1 MRRTFVPLACAAL
14 ISSLAQAQSS
24 GSVSPVAA
32 DVQISQASVAGRAAI
47 APQIAPQAP
56 SQVAPLNLR
65 SAVDTAMA
73 QNPTLRAAAAE
84 LDANDGTVRQAG
96 LIPNPVLGV
105 DQEDVKSGTRV
116 TTVQLS
122 QTLEMGGKRA
132 ARVDVAQRGKD
143 IAAVDLVA
151 RRADV
156 RASAIQAFFDALTA
170 QERVK
175 VVEESLRIANSGA
188 DAATRR
194 VTAGKVS
201 PTEETR
207 ARVAAS
213 TARIDLRQAQA
224 EASAALRALTAVM
237 GVPDGSIQRL
247 DGNVDDLPVAPSAPN
262 IMARLPDAPAVR
274 RALLEVQRAQAS
286 YGLARANGVPNV
298 TVGVGARRAQD
309 LGRNQPVFTVS
320 VPLPFFDRNQG
331 TQLEALRR
339 RDAAQATAQAEE
351 LRLRSELLQ
360 MADLLQARKEEVEA
374 LRREVLPGAQS
385 AYEAART
392 GFELGKFSFLD
403 ALDAQRTW
411 LQVRS
416 QYFTAVA
423 QVHRT
428 AAEIDRQL
436 GTTTADLP

>member
-14 ISSLAQAQSS
+14 ISSLAQAQSPAPS
-24 GSVSPVAA
+24 ATPRPDVNVSAL
-32 DVQISQASVAGRAAI
+32 AAI
-47 APQIAPQAP
+47 SPQTASLTLSA
-56 SQVAPLNLR
+56 
-65 SAVDTAMA
+65 AVDTALA
-73 QNPTLRAAAAE
+73 QNPQLRAATAE
-84 LDANDGTVRQAG
+84 LDANDGALRQAG

-105 DQEDVKSGTRV
+105 DQEDLKSGTRA
-116 TTVQLS
+116 TTVQLA

-132 ARVDVAQRGKD
+132 ARVELAQRGKD
-143 IAAVDLVA
+143 IAALDLVA

-175 VVEESLRIANSGA
+175 VVEESLRIANSGV
-188 DAATRR
+188 DAAVRR

-224 EASAALRALTAVM
+224 ELSASLRALSAVM
-237 GVPDGSIQRL
+237 GVAEGTVQRL
-247 DGNVDDLPVAPSAPN
+247 DGNVEVLPVAPSAPD
-262 IMARLPDAPAVR
+262 IMARLPDAPAIR
-274 RALLEVQRAQAS
+274 RAQLEVQRADAGYS
-286 YGLARANGVPNV
+286 VARAKGVPDV
-298 TVGVGARRAQD
+298 TVGVGARRDQTV
-309 LGRNQPVFTVS
+309 GRTQAVLSVS

-331 TQLEALRR
+331 GQLEALRR

-351 LRLRSELLQ
+351 LRLRSEVLQ
-360 MADLLQARKEEVEA
+360 MADLLQARKDEVEA
-374 LRREVLPGAQS
+374 LRREVLPGAQT
-385 AYEAART
+385 AYEAAKT

-416 QYFTAVA
+416 QYYTAVA

-436 GTTTADLP
+436 GTTTDRP

>member
-14 ISSLAQAQSS
+14 ISSLAQAQLP
-24 GSVSPVAA
+24 VSAPRFPAEVQASQPADPARA
-32 DVQISQASVAGRAAI
+32 DVQALA
-47 APQIAPQAP
+47 
-56 SQVAPLNLR
+56 APLTLR
-65 SAVDTAMA
+65 SAVETALA
-73 QNPTLRAAAAE
+73 HNPQLRAAAAE

-96 LIPNPVLGV
+96 LVPNPVLGV
-105 DQEDVKSGTRV
+105 DQEDVKSGARV
-116 TTVQLS
+116 TTMQLS
-122 QTLEMGGKRA
+122 QTLETGGKRA
-132 ARVDVAQRGKD
+132 ARVELAQRGKD
-143 IAAVDLVA
+143 IAALELLA

-156 RASAIQAFFDALTA
+156 RATAIQAFFDALTA

-175 VVEESLRIANSGA
+175 VAEESLRIAASGV
-188 DAATRR
+188 DAAVRR

-224 EASAALRALTAVM
+224 ESSAALRALTAVM
-237 GVPDGSIQRL
+237 GAPEGSVQRVDGVV
-247 DGNVDDLPVAPSAPN
+247 GVLPVAPSAPD
-262 IMARLPDAPAVR
+262 IMARLSEAPAVR
-274 RALLEVQRAQAS
+274 RALLEVQRADAG
-286 YGLARANGVPNV
+286 YTLARATGIPDV
-298 TVGVGARRAQD
+298 TVGVGARRAQET
-309 LGRNQPVFTVS
+309 GRTQALLSVS

-331 TQLEALRR
+331 GQLEALRR

-360 MADLLQARKEEVEA
+360 MADLLQARKEEAET
-374 LRREVLPGAQS
+374 LRSEVLPGAQA

-416 QYFTAVA
+416 QYYTAVA

-436 GTTTADLP
+436 GATTDRP

>member
-14 ISSLAQAQSS
+14 ISSLAQAQPP
-24 GSVSPVAA
+24 GSVAPADAQLAQVSAATPATVA
-32 DVQISQASVAGRAAI
+32 SLTLRA
-47 APQIAPQAP
+47 
-56 SQVAPLNLR
+56 
-65 SAVDTAMA
+65 AVDTALA
-73 QNPTLRAAAAE
+73 QNPQLRAAAAE
-84 LDANDGTVRQAG
+84 LDANDGSVQQAG

-105 DQEDVKSGTRV
+105 EQEDVKTGTRV

-122 QTLEMGGKRA
+122 QTLETGGKRA
-132 ARVDVAQRGKD
+132 ARVELAQRGKD
-143 IAAVDLVA
+143 IAALELLA

-156 RASAIQAFFDALTA
+156 RATAIQAFFDALTA

-175 VVEESLRIANSGA
+175 VAEESLRIASSGV
-188 DAATRR
+188 DAAVRR

-224 EASAALRALTAVM
+224 ESSAALRALTAAM
-237 GVPDGSIQRL
+237 GVPEGAVRQLDGSA
-247 DGNVDDLPVAPSAPN
+247 DVLPAAPSSPE

-274 RALLEVQRAQAS
+274 RALLEVQRADAG
-286 YGLARANGVPNV
+286 YVLARAAGVPDV
-298 TVGVGARRAQD
+298 TVGVGARRAQE
-309 LGRNQPVFTVS
+309 LGRTQAVFSVS

-331 TQLEALRR
+331 AQLEALRR

-351 LRLRSELLQ
+351 LRLRSEVLQ
-360 MADLLQARKEEVEA
+360 MADLLQARKDEVEV

-411 LQVRS
+411 LQVRG
-416 QYFTAVA
+416 QYFAALA
-423 QVHRT
+423 QVHRM

-436 GTTTADLP
+436 GTTTDRP

>member
-24 GSVSPVAA
+24 GIPPASA
-32 DVQISQASVAGRAAI
+32 DVQIAQATVPATPTV
-47 APQIAPQAP
+47 APQTT
-56 SQVAPLNLR
+56 PLSLR
-65 SAVDTAMA
+65 TAVDTALA
-73 QNPTLRAAAAE
+73 QNPQLRAAAAE

-105 DQEDVKSGTRV
+105 DQEDLKSGTRV
-116 TTVQLS
+116 TTMQLS
-122 QTLEMGGKRA
+122 QTLETGGKRA
-132 ARVDVAQRGKD
+132 ARVELAQRGKD
-143 IAAVDLVA
+143 IAALDLIA
-151 RRADV
+151 RRADI
-156 RASAIQAFFDALTA
+156 RATAVQAFFDALTA

-175 VVEESLRIANSGA
+175 VAEESLRIAGSGV
-188 DAATRR
+188 DAAARR

-224 EASAALRALTAVM
+224 ESSAALRALTAVM
-237 GVPDGSIQRL
+237 GVPEGTIQRL
-247 DGNVDDLPVAPSAPN
+247 DGSVDVLPVAPSAPD

-274 RALLEVQRAQAS
+274 RALLEVQRADAG
-286 YGLARANGVPNV
+286 YTLARAKGVPDV
-298 TVGVGARRAQD
+298 TVGVGARRAQE
-309 LGRNQPVFTVS
+309 LGRTQAVFSVS

-331 TQLEALRR
+331 AQLEALRR
-339 RDAAQATAQAEE
+339 RDAAQANAQAEE
-351 LRLRSELLQ
+351 LRLRSEVLQ
-360 MADLLQARKEEVEA
+360 MADLLQARKDEVEA

-385 AYEAART
+385 AYEAAKT

-416 QYFTAVA
+416 QYYTAVA

-428 AAEIDRQL
+428 AAEIYRQL
-436 GTTTADLP
+436 GTTTDRP

>member
-1 MRRTFVPLACAAL
+1 MRRSFVPLACAVL
-14 ISSLAQAQSS
+14 ISSIAKAQTT
-24 GSVSPVAA
+24 PVAA
-32 DVQISQASVAGRAAI
+32 DSRQAGTNPDVQL
-47 APQIAPQAP
+47 
-56 SQVAPLNLR
+56 APLTLQA
-65 SAVDTAMA
+65 AVTTAL
-73 QNPTLRAAAAE
+73 QRNPQLRAATAE
-84 LDANDGTVRQAG
+84 LDATAGTVQQAG
-96 LIPNPVLGV
+96 LMPNPVLGV
-105 DQEDVKSGTRV
+105 DQEDLRSGTRT

-122 QTLEMGGKRA
+122 QTFETGGKRA
-132 ARVDVAQRGKD
+132 ARVELARRGRD
-143 IAAVDLVA
+143 IAALDLVA
-151 RRADV
+151 RRADI
-156 RASAIQAFFDALTA
+156 RANAIRAFFDALTA

-175 VVEESLRIANSGA
+175 VLEESLRIATSGV
-188 DAATRR
+188 DAAVRR

-213 TARIDLRQAQA
+213 TARIDLRQAEA
-224 EASAALRALTAVM
+224 ERSAALRVLTAVL
-237 GVPDGSIQRL
+237 GVSEGSIQRL
-247 DGNVDDLPVAPSAPN
+247 NGNVDMLPDAPSVQA
-262 IMARLPDAPAVR
+262 IMARLPDAPAIR
-274 RALLEVQRAQAS
+274 RAQLEVSRADAG
-286 YGLARANGVPNV
+286 YTLARARGVPDV
-298 TVGVGARRAQD
+298 TVGIGGKRAQD
-309 LGRNQPVFTVS
+309 IGRTQAVISVS

-331 TQLEALRR
+331 AQLETLRK
-339 RDAAQATAQAEE
+339 RDAAQANADAEE
-351 LRLRSELLQ
+351 LRLRSDLLQ
-360 MADLLQARKEEVEA
+360 MADLLQARKDEVDA

-436 GTTTADLP
+436 GATTDRP

>member
-1 MRRTFVPLACAAL
+1 MRRTLVPLACAAL
-14 ISSLAQAQSS
+14 ISSLAQAQTPGNPSQNS
-24 GSVSPVAA
+24 AEARVA
-32 DVQISQASVAGRAAI
+32 QAAVAPSAAANV
-47 APQIAPQAP
+47 APQQAP
-56 SQVAPLNLR
+56 LTLR
-65 SAVDTAMA
+65 AAVDTALA
-73 QNPTLRAAAAE
+73 QNPQLRAATAE

-105 DQEDVKSGTRV
+105 DQEDLKSGTRV
-116 TTVQLS
+116 TTLQLS
-122 QTLEMGGKRA
+122 QTLETGGKRA
-132 ARVDVAQRGKD
+132 ARVEVAQRGKD
-143 IAAVDLVA
+143 IAALDLAA

-156 RASAIQAFFDALTA
+156 RAMAIQAFFDALTA

-175 VVEESLRIANSGA
+175 VVEESLRIAGSGV
-188 DAATRR
+188 DAASRR

-224 EASAALRALTAVM
+224 EASAALRALSAVL
-237 GVPDGSIQRL
+237 GSPDGAIQRL
-247 DGNVDDLPVAPSAPN
+247 DGNVDVLPAAPSAPD

-274 RALLEVQRAQAS
+274 RAQLEVQRADATYS
-286 YGLARANGVPNV
+286 LARANGVPNV
-298 TVGVGARRAQD
+298 TVGVGARRAQEM
-309 LGRNQPVFTVS
+309 GRNQAVFSVS

-360 MADLLQARKEEVEA
+360 MSDLLQARKDEVEA

-385 AYEAART
+385 AYEAAKT

-436 GTTTADLP
+436 GTTSDRP

>member
-14 ISSLAQAQSS
+14 ISSLAQAQSPAPS
-24 GSVSPVAA
+24 ATNRPDVNVAA
-32 DVQISQASVAGRAAI
+32 SAAI
-47 APQIAPQAP
+47 SPQTASLTLSA
-56 SQVAPLNLR
+56 
-65 SAVDTAMA
+65 AVDTALA
-73 QNPTLRAAAAE
+73 QNPQLRAATAE
-84 LDANDGTVRQAG
+84 LDANDGALRQAG

-105 DQEDVKSGTRV
+105 DQEDLKSGTRT
-116 TTVQLS
+116 TTVQLA

-132 ARVDVAQRGKD
+132 ARVELAQRGKD
-143 IAAVDLVA
+143 IAALDLVA
-151 RRADV
+151 RRADI

-175 VVEESLRIANSGA
+175 VVEESLRIANSGV
-188 DAATRR
+188 DAAVRR

-224 EASAALRALTAVM
+224 ELSASLRALSAVM
-237 GVPDGSIQRL
+237 GVAEGTVQRL
-247 DGNVDDLPVAPSAPN
+247 DGNVEVLPVAPSAPD
-262 IMARLPDAPAVR
+262 IMARLPDAPAIR
-274 RALLEVQRAQAS
+274 RAQLEVQRADAGYS
-286 YGLARANGVPNV
+286 VARAKGVPDV
-298 TVGVGARRAQD
+298 TVGVGARRDQTV
-309 LGRNQPVFTVS
+309 GRTQAVLSVS

-331 TQLEALRR
+331 GQLEALRR
-339 RDAAQATAQAEE
+339 RDAALAMAQAEE
-351 LRLRSELLQ
+351 LRLRSEVLQ
-360 MADLLQARKEEVEA
+360 MADLLQARKDEVEA
-374 LRREVLPGAQS
+374 LRREVLPGAQT
-385 AYEAART
+385 AYEAAKT

-416 QYFTAVA
+416 QYYTAVA

-436 GTTTADLP
+436 GTTTDRP

>member
-1 MRRTFVPLACAAL
+1 MRRILVPLACAAL
-14 ISSLAQAQSS
+14 ISSLAQAQTPEPTT
-24 GSVSPVAA
+24 SVPADVLVAQAAVAA
-32 DVQISQASVAGRAAI
+32 PTSVV
-47 APQIAPQAP
+47 PK
-56 SQVAPLNLR
+56 VAPLTLR
-65 SAVDTAMA
+65 AAVDTALA
-73 QNPTLRAAAAE
+73 QNPQLRAATAE

-96 LIPNPVLGV
+96 LLPNPVLGV
-105 DQEDVKSGTRV
+105 NQEDLKSGTRV

-122 QTLEMGGKRA
+122 QTLETGGKRA
-132 ARVDVAQRGKD
+132 ARVELAQRGKD
-143 IAAVDLVA
+143 IAALDLIA
-151 RRADV
+151 RRADI
-156 RASAIQAFFDALTA
+156 RAGAIQAFFDALTA

-175 VVEESLRIANSGA
+175 VAEESLRIAGSGVE
-188 DAATRR
+188 AAVRR

-224 EASAALRALTAVM
+224 ERSAALRALTGVM
-237 GVPDGSIQRL
+237 GVPEGTIDRL
-247 DGNVDDLPVAPSAPN
+247 DGAVDVLPVAPSAPD

-274 RALLEVQRAQAS
+274 RALLEVQRADAG
-286 YGLARANGVPNV
+286 YILARAKGVPDV
-298 TVGVGARRAQD
+298 TVGVGGRRAQD
-309 LGRNQPVFTVS
+309 LGRTQAVFSVS

-331 TQLEALRR
+331 AQLEALRR

-360 MADLLQARKEEVEA
+360 MSDLLQARKDEVEA

-385 AYEAART
+385 AYEAAKT

-436 GTTTADLP
+436 GSTTDRP

>member
-1 MRRTFVPLACAAL
+1 MRRTLVPLACAAL
-14 ISSLAQAQSS
+14 FSSLVQAQTP
-24 GSVSPVAA
+24 GTPNPVSA
-32 DVQISQASVAGRAAI
+32 DGRAAPTIAAQASAPQPI
-47 APQIAPQAP
+47 AP
-56 SQVAPLNLR
+56 LTLR
-65 SAVDTAMA
+65 SAVDMA
-73 QNPTLRAAAAE
+73 LTQNPQLRAATAE

-105 DQEDVKSGTRV
+105 DQEDLKSGTRV
-116 TTVQLS
+116 TTMQLS
-122 QTLEMGGKRA
+122 QTLETGGKRA
-132 ARVDVAQRGKD
+132 ARVEVAQRGKD
-143 IAAVDLVA
+143 IAALELTA

-156 RASAIQAFFDALTA
+156 RATAIQAFFEALTA

-188 DAATRR
+188 DAAARR

-224 EASAALRALTAVM
+224 EASAALRALSAVM
-237 GVPDGSIQRL
+237 GVPEGSIQRL
-247 DGNVDDLPVAPSAPN
+247 DGNVETLPVAPSAPD

-274 RALLEVQRAQAS
+274 RAQLEVQRADAT
-286 YGLARANGVPNV
+286 YGLARANGVPDV

-309 LGRNQPVFTVS
+309 LGRTQAVFSVS

-351 LRLRSELLQ
+351 LRIRSEVLQ
-360 MADLLQARKEEVEA
+360 MADLLQARKDEVEA
-374 LRREVLPGAQS
+374 LRKEVLPGAQS
-385 AYEAART
+385 AYEAAKT

-416 QYFTAVA
+416 QYYTAVA

-436 GTTTADLP
+436 GTTTDRP

>member
-14 ISSLAQAQSS
+14 ISSLAQAQSPAPS
-24 GSVSPVAA
+24 ATSRPDVNVAA
-32 DVQISQASVAGRAAI
+32 SAAI
-47 APQIAPQAP
+47 SPQT
-56 SQVAPLNLR
+56 APLTL
-65 SAVDTAMA
+65 SAAVDTALA
-73 QNPTLRAAAAE
+73 QNPQLRAATAE
-84 LDANDGTVRQAG
+84 LDANDGALRQAG

-105 DQEDVKSGTRV
+105 DQEDLKSGTR
-116 TTVQLS
+116 TTKVQLA

-132 ARVDVAQRGKD
+132 ARVELAQRGKD
-143 IAAVDLVA
+143 IAALDLVA
-151 RRADV
+151 RRADI

-175 VVEESLRIANSGA
+175 VVEESLRIANSGV
-188 DAATRR
+188 DAAVRR

-224 EASAALRALTAVM
+224 ELSASLRALSAVM
-237 GVPDGSIQRL
+237 GVAEGTVQRL
-247 DGNVDDLPVAPSAPN
+247 DGNVEVLPVAPSAPD
-262 IMARLPDAPAVR
+262 IMARLPDAPAIR
-274 RALLEVQRAQAS
+274 RAQLEVQRADAGYS
-286 YGLARANGVPNV
+286 VARAKGVPDV
-298 TVGVGARRAQD
+298 TVGVGARRDQTV
-309 LGRNQPVFTVS
+309 GRTQAVLSVS

-331 TQLEALRR
+331 GQLEALRR
-339 RDAAQATAQAEE
+339 RDAAQAAAQAEE
-351 LRLRSELLQ
+351 LRLRSEVLQ
-360 MADLLQARKEEVEA
+360 MADLLQARKDEVEA
-374 LRREVLPGAQS
+374 LRREVLPGAQT
-385 AYEAART
+385 AYEAAKT

-416 QYFTAVA
+416 QYYTAVA

-436 GTTTADLP
+436 GTTTDRP

>member
-14 ISSLAQAQSS
+14 ISSLAQAQSPAPS
-24 GSVSPVAA
+24 ATTRPDVNVAA
-32 DVQISQASVAGRAAI
+32 SAAI
-47 APQIAPQAP
+47 TPQTASLTLSA
-56 SQVAPLNLR
+56 
-65 SAVDTAMA
+65 AVDTALA
-73 QNPTLRAAAAE
+73 QNPQLRAAAAE
-84 LDANDGTVRQAG
+84 LDANDGALRQAG

-105 DQEDVKSGTRV
+105 DQEDLKSGTRT
-116 TTVQLS
+116 TTVQLA

-132 ARVDVAQRGKD
+132 ARVELAQRGKD
-143 IAAVDLVA
+143 IAALDLVA
-151 RRADV
+151 RRADI

-175 VVEESLRIANSGA
+175 VVEESLRIANSGV
-188 DAATRR
+188 DAAVRR

-224 EASAALRALTAVM
+224 ELSASLRALSAVM
-237 GVPDGSIQRL
+237 GVAEGTVQRL
-247 DGNVDDLPVAPSAPN
+247 DGNVEVLPVAPSAPD
-262 IMARLPDAPAVR
+262 IMARLPDAPAIR
-274 RALLEVQRAQAS
+274 RAQLEVQRADAGYS
-286 YGLARANGVPNV
+286 VARAKGVPDV
-298 TVGVGARRAQD
+298 TVGVGARRDQTV
-309 LGRNQPVFTVS
+309 GRTQAVLSVS

-331 TQLEALRR
+331 GQLEALRR

-351 LRLRSELLQ
+351 LRLRSEVLQ
-360 MADLLQARKEEVEA
+360 MADLLQARKDEVEA
-374 LRREVLPGAQS
+374 LRREVLPGAQT
-385 AYEAART
+385 AYEAAKT

-416 QYFTAVA
+416 QYYTAVA

-436 GTTTADLP
+436 GTTTDRP

>member
-14 ISSLAQAQSS
+14 LSSLAQAQPP
-24 GSVSPVAA
+24 GPAMPA
-32 DVQISQASVAGRAAI
+32 DARPAQASEAVPTTVAPLTLRAAI
-47 APQIAPQAP
+47 
-56 SQVAPLNLR
+56 
-65 SAVDTAMA
+65 DTALA
-73 QNPTLRAAAAE
+73 QNPQLRAAAAE
-84 LDANDGTVRQAG
+84 LDANDGSVRQAG
-96 LIPNPVLGV
+96 LMPNPVLGV
-105 DQEDVKSGTRV
+105 EQEDVKTGSRV

-122 QTLEMGGKRA
+122 QTLETGGKRA
-132 ARVDVAQRGKD
+132 ARVELAQRGKD
-143 IAAVDLVA
+143 LAALDLLA

-156 RASAIQAFFDALTA
+156 RATAIQAFFDALTA

-175 VVEESLRIANSGA
+175 VAEESLRIASSGV
-188 DAATRR
+188 DAAVRR

-224 EASAALRALTAVM
+224 ESSAALRALTAAM
-237 GVPDGSIQRL
+237 GVAEGTVRQLDGSA
-247 DGNVDDLPVAPSAPN
+247 DVLPAAPSAPD

-274 RALLEVQRAQAS
+274 RALLEVQRADAG
-286 YGLARANGVPNV
+286 YVLARATGVPDV
-298 TVGVGARRAQD
+298 TVGVGARRAQEQ
-309 LGRNQPVFTVS
+309 GRTQAVFSVS

-331 TQLEALRR
+331 AQLEALRR
-339 RDAAQATAQAEE
+339 RDAARATAQAEE

-360 MADLLQARKEEVEA
+360 MADLLQARKDEVEA

-411 LQVRS
+411 LQVRG
-416 QYFTAVA
+416 QYFAALA
-423 QVHRT
+423 QVHRM

-436 GTTTADLP
+436 GSTTDRP

>member
-14 ISSLAQAQSS
+14 ISSLAQAQSPAPS
-24 GSVSPVAA
+24 ATTRPDVNVAA
-32 DVQISQASVAGRAAI
+32 SAAI
-47 APQIAPQAP
+47 SPQTASLTLSA
-56 SQVAPLNLR
+56 
-65 SAVDTAMA
+65 AVDTALA
-73 QNPTLRAAAAE
+73 QNPQLRAATAE
-84 LDANDGTVRQAG
+84 LDANDGALRQAG

-105 DQEDVKSGTRV
+105 DQEDLKSGTRT
-116 TTVQLS
+116 TTVQLA

-132 ARVDVAQRGKD
+132 ARVELAQRGKD
-143 IAAVDLVA
+143 IAALELVA
-151 RRADV
+151 RRADI

-175 VVEESLRIANSGA
+175 VVEESLRIANSGV
-188 DAATRR
+188 DAAVRR

-224 EASAALRALTAVM
+224 ELSASLRALSAVM
-237 GVPDGSIQRL
+237 GVAEGTVQRL
-247 DGNVDDLPVAPSAPN
+247 DGNVEVLPVAPSAPD
-262 IMARLPDAPAVR
+262 IMARLPDAPAIR
-274 RALLEVQRAQAS
+274 RAQLEVQRADAGYS
-286 YGLARANGVPNV
+286 VARAKGVPDV
-298 TVGVGARRAQD
+298 TVGVGARRDQTV
-309 LGRNQPVFTVS
+309 GRTQAVLSVS

-331 TQLEALRR
+331 GQLEALRR
-339 RDAAQATAQAEE
+339 RDAAQAEE
-351 LRLRSELLQ
+351 LRLRSEVLQ
-360 MADLLQARKEEVEA
+360 MADLLQARKDEVEA
-374 LRREVLPGAQS
+374 LRREVLPGAQT
-385 AYEAART
+385 AYEAAKT

-416 QYFTAVA
+416 QYYTAVA

-436 GTTTADLP
+436 GTTTDRP

>member
-14 ISSLAQAQSS
+14 ISSLAQAQSP
-24 GSVSPVAA
+24 GSVSPVAP
-32 DVQISQASVAGRAAI
+32 DVQVSQASVAGPAAV

-56 SQVAPLNLR
+56 SQVALLNLR

-73 QNPTLRAAAAE
+73 QNPALRAAAAE
-84 LDANDGTVRQAG
+84 LDASDGTVRQAG

-105 DQEDVKSGTRV
+105 DQEDLKSGTRV

-122 QTLEMGGKRA
+122 QTLETGGKRA

-143 IAAVDLVA
+143 IAALDLVA
-151 RRADV
+151 SRADV

-224 EASAALRALTAVM
+224 EASAALRALSAVM

-247 DGNVDDLPVAPSAPN
+247 DGNVDALPVAPSAPD

-274 RALLEVQRAQAS
+274 RALLEVQRAQAT

-309 LGRNQPVFTVS
+309 LGRNQPVFSVS

-360 MADLLQARKEEVEA
+360 MSDLLQARKEEVEA

-385 AYEAART
+385 AYEAAKT

-416 QYFTAVA
+416 QYFTAVG

-436 GTTTADLP
+436 GTTTADRP